1 MTDSRKLNVL
11 LEMRPALEGYA
22 GIPQEV
28 RLLFRGLDRIPG
40 IEVAGLLQMSGRSLA
55 RGTSMVER
63 SGLFGR
69 PLTTDER
76 FKRYSNVVIST
87 GKPLKE
93 PANARFVAYL
103 RQRLTILNLILRQLF
118 GADRIALSRFES
130 AAFEDFTWRTLFAKT
145 LPPADFQALAGRD
158 HLICRIPWR
167 ALHQVGFGSLTYR
180 RRARYPQ
187 LLTRG
192 QDVMIGQTPYP
203 GRVSPGTS
211 LVIRYH
217 DAIPLFMPHTI
228 PEQALHQAQHYH
240 ALKGNV
246 HNGAWFSCV
255 SETTRADLI
264 RAFPNAEPRA
274 VTIHNMVS
282 HSYFAVDGEK
292 PVRIGDIIRSR
303 LNEQSE
309 WLPRFGSAA
318 DKTRFYDRHLPEKQ
332 PNYLLM
338 VSTIEPRKNHLRL
351 IAAWERL
358 RSETD
363 PTLKLVI
370 VGTLGWANED
380 IRDQLAPWLE
390 RGEAFLLHKVPSDDL
405 RRLYAHAA
413 ATICPSYGE
422 GFDYSGAEAMASGGV
437 VVASD
442 IPVHREIYDDGALYF
457 DPYSTAGLVAQ
468 LNRLLYSTEA
478 QDVRQRLAH
487 AGRAV
492 AGRYTPENILPRW
505 EAFLRRVADSD

>member
-1 MTDSRKLNVL
+1 M
-11 LEMRPALEGYA
+11 
-22 GIPQEV
+22 
-28 RLLFRGLDRIPG
+28 
-40 IEVAGLLQMSGRSLA
+40 
-55 RGTSMVER
+55 
-63 SGLFGR
+63 
-69 PLTTDER
+69 
-76 FKRYSNVVIST
+76 
-87 GKPLKE
+87 
-93 PANARFVAYL
+93 
-103 RQRLTILNLILRQLF
+103 
-118 GADRIALSRFES
+118 
-130 AAFEDFTWRTLFAKT
+130 
-145 LPPADFQALAGRD
+145 
-158 HLICRIPWR
+158 
-167 ALHQVGFGSLTYR
+167 
-180 RRARYPQ
+180 
-187 LLTRG
+187 
-192 QDVMIGQTPYP
+192 
-203 GRVSPGTS
+203 
-211 LVIRYH
+211 
-217 DAIPLFMPHTI
+217 
-228 PEQALHQAQHYH
+228 
-240 ALKGNV
+240 

-292 PVRIGDIIRSR
+292 PFRIGDIIRSR

-358 RSETD
+358 RSETE